1 MTASVEI
8 VVCRTGTA
16 NLASVFAGLT
26 RAGGAPRMAR
36 DSKDVA
42 NSSHVMLPGVGAF
55 GASMAALR
63 DGGLDEPLVQ
73 RIEDGRP
80 TLAICVG
87 LQLLCCDSDETPGV
101 AGLDILPLTAT
112 RFPNTVRVPQL
123 GWNEITA
130 DAGCSLLR
138 SGYVYFANSYRVT
151 DVPDGWLAATSDHGG
166 KFVAAFERGSVLAC
180 QFHPELSGQFGHDL
194 LTRWI
199 ETPC

>member
-1 MTASVEI
+1 
-8 VVCRTGTA
+8 
-16 NLASVFAGLT
+16 
-26 RAGGAPRMAR
+26 MAR
-36 DSKDVA
+36 DADDVA
-42 NSSHVMLPGVGAF
+42 TAGHVMLPGVGAF

-63 DGGLDEPLVQ
+63 DGGLGQSLKQ
-73 RIEDGRP
+73 RIHDGRP

-87 LQLLCCDSDETPGV
+87 LQLLCRDSDETPGV
-101 AGLDILPLTAT
+101 EGLDILPLTAT

-123 GWNEITA
+123 GWNEIEA
-130 DAGCSLLR
+130 DPACSLLR

-151 DVPDGWLAATSDHGG
+151 DTPEGWLAATCDHGG

-180 QFHPELSGQFGHDL
+180 QFHPELSGKFGHDL